1 MFVSLRYQS
10 HDLVNLNRP
19 DRRESNLSATILV
32 INGPNL
38 NNLGKR
44 DSSLYGTKTL
54 ADIQDEITAK
64 ATELGVNV
72 TFFQSNHEGAI
83 VDHIQEKSDSTDGVI
98 INAGALTQVGY
109 SILDALLD
117 SGLPFIEV
125 HLSNIHA
132 RERFRQRSV
141 FASKAIG
148 QMAGFGPSGYIY
160 ALDHLSSVVKS

>member
-1 MFVSLRYQS
+1 M
-10 HDLVNLNRP
+10 P
-19 DRRESNLSATILV
+19 ATILV

-44 DSSLYGTKTL
+44 DTSLYGTKTL
-54 ADIQDEITAK
+54 ADIEGDILAK
-64 ATELGVNV
+64 ASGLGINV
-72 TFFQSNHEGAI
+72 KFFQSNHEGAI
-83 VDHIQEKSDSTDGVI
+83 VDFIQESSAGASGVI

-117 SGLPFIEV
+117 AGLPFIEV

-160 ALDHLSSVVKS
+160 ALDHLASVVSS